1 MISLCTICYFL
12 CICNDLKKKN
22 LTGIITTAS
31 MGVFLFLTPC
41 STPQLFPLCSQV
53 DLSNFILS
61 STCGSSTSPIARRM
75 KFTFLN
81 IFKDLPPPSPTHRSQ
96 LDLQSH
102 SLAMPYIRTALPYS
116 TSIRNIFFSFL
127 KVLWMHFSRIL
138 LLLFLIPGYLSQHL
152 PLLMLLHPARRVE
165 AQNCLL
171 WDSFPDYLSSPPELS
186 QVL

>member
-102 SLAMPYIRTALPYS
+102 SLAMPYIRTALPHS
-116 TSIRNIFFSFL
+116 TSIRNIFFFFPEGIVDALLQDFASAFPYTWIP
-127 KVLWMHFSRIL
+127 VPAPPPADATSSCNASR
-138 LLLFLIPGYLSQHL
+138 SS
-152 PLLMLLHPARRVE
+152 E
-165 AQNCLL
+165 
-171 WDSFPDYLSSPPELS
+171 LSSVGFFS
-186 QVL
+186 